1 MAGHSPS
8 RHRPQAPAPAR
19 DNAPGLPARRLAA
32 SVIDEV
38 LRARTAL
45 DETFERLLPDAGLDA
60 ADAGLA
66 RAIAITAF
74 RRLGTIQQAIDERL
88 DRGSPRQSGP
98 FEPIL
103 TAAAA
108 QILFLDVPD
117 HAAVDLAIR
126 HLHEDPRSSRYAAL
140 GNAVLRRLVRERD
153 AVLAESRAG
162 PRFAAALGDPSLSV
176 GLSFRAG
183 DARLSLD
190 ARYSE
195 PLGVAEPYEA
205 AARGIASGGGER
217 GLELSGGAVLFADP
231 LALSLRLAAALASPP
246 SWPPAPGLRGL
257 ALSLGATE
265 ALNAEFAY
273 SLALVQRLAFPLPGA
288 GPVAA
293 ERSLPGYSASLSF
306 AVLRSGARGQ
316 LRVSVAKEL
325 SAASAPSIGFSFAYR
340 VPLSG
345 REAGP

>member
-1 MAGHSPS
+1 MSDTRGLPAARRRPRGAAALALALALAGP
-8 RHRPQAPAPAR
+8 APAPAETSGHER
-19 DNAPGLPARRLAA
+19 TGVERSFPAELSVAQSLEIASDAAGGFSFDAEAGLELRLGRGFFAGLALPAR
-32 SVIDEV
+32 
-38 LRARTAL
+38 
-45 DETFERLLPDAGLDA
+45 
-60 ADAGLA
+60 
-66 RAIAITAF
+66 
-74 RRLGTIQQAIDERL
+74 
-88 DRGSPRQSGP
+88 
-98 FEPIL
+98 
-103 TAAAA
+103 
-108 QILFLDVPD
+108 
-117 HAAVDLAIR
+117 
-126 HLHEDPRSSRYAAL
+126 
-140 GNAVLRRLVRERD
+140 

-162 PRFAAALGDPSLSV
+162 SRFAAALGDPSLSV

-273 SLALVQRLAFPLPGA
+273 SLALVQRLAFPLPGD

-306 AVLRSGARGQ
+306 AVLRSGERGQ